1 VSITSV
7 ISAPISQLPSVSSY
21 APRAMIYTTSGATET
36 TRVDIADTDDSI
48 TNVAT
53 TNVNTNTHYRQHSVV
68 AGVNP
73 RTQQR
78 VISRELGT
86 KRKRSVI
93 HVISF

>member
-1 VSITSV
+1 
-7 ISAPISQLPSVSSY
+7 
-21 APRAMIYTTSGATET
+21 MIYTTSGATET
-36 TRVDIADTDDSI
+36 TRVDTADTDDSV

-53 TNVNTNTHYRQHSVV
+53 TSVNNTTHSVV

-73 RTQQR
+73 RTQLR